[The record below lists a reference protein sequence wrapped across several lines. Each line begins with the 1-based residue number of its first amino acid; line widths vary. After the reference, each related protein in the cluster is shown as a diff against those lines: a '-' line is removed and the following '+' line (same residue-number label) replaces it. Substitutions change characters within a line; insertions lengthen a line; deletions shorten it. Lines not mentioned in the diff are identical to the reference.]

1 MPVIETKNLT
11 KSFAGKTVLS
21 NFNISVKQGE
31 VFGLLG
37 SNGAGKTTA
46 IDCILGTKKPDSGTA
61 RILGINPKSERKKL
75 FENVGV
81 QFQELHYQDKIT
93 VSELCE
99 MTSALYHNVN
109 DYKRLLLEFGL
120 KEKSKNIVNEL
131 SGGQKQKLFVLLA
144 LIPQAKVIFLDE
156 LTTGLDT
163 KARRDIWTTLKK
175 LKENGLTVFLVSHF
189 MDEVEALCD
198 RICILKQ
205 GKIVFSGS
213 VQNAIQSSPY
223 KTLEDAYLWYSSEE
237 VAE

>member
-11 KSFAGKTVLS
+11 KSFGEKTVLS
-21 NFNISVKQGE
+21 DFNISVNQGE

-46 IDCILGTKKPDSGTA
+46 IDCILGTKKPDSGTV
-61 RILGINPKSERKKL
+61 RILGLNPKTERKKL

-93 VSELCE
+93 VLELCE
-99 MTSALYHNVN
+99 MTSALYHNIN

-120 KEKSKNIVNEL
+120 NEKSKSIVNEL

-144 LIPQAKVIFLDE
+144 LIPKAKVIFLDE

-163 KARRDIWTTLKK
+163 KARRDIWNALKK
-175 LKENGLTVFLVSHF
+175 LKENGLTIFLVSHF

-198 RICILKQ
+198 NICILKQ
-205 GKIVFSGS
+205 GEIVFSGS

-223 KTLEDAYLWYSSEE
+223 KTLENAYLWYSGEE
-237 VAE
+237 VTE

>member
-1 MPVIETKNLT
+1 MPVIEAKNLT

-21 NFNISVKQGE
+21 NFNISVNQGE

-46 IDCILGTKKPDSGTA
+46 IDCILGTKQPDSGTA
-61 RILGINPKSERKKL
+61 RILGMNPKTERKKL
-75 FENVGV
+75 FEMVGV

-93 VSELCE
+93 VGELCE
-99 MTSALYHNVN
+99 MTSALYHNAN
-109 DYKRLLLEFGL
+109 DYKHLLLEFGL
-120 KEKSKNIVNEL
+120 KEKSKSIVSEL

-144 LIPQAKVIFLDE
+144 LIPLAKVIFLDE

-163 KARRDIWTTLKK
+163 KARRDIWNTLKK

-198 RICILKQ
+198 TVCILKQ
-205 GKIVFSGS
+205 GKIVFLGS

-223 KTLEDAYLWYSSEE
+223 KTLEDAYLWYSGEE
-237 VAE
+237 VSE